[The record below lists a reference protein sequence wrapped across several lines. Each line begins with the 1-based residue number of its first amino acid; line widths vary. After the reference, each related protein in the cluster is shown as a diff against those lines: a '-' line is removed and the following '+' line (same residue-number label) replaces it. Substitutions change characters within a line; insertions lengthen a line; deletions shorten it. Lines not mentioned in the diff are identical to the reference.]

1 MMGSSEVETVTEA
14 VGGCRAP
21 RLVELKMIIV
31 IIDMIAI
38 SIIISSSSSSSI
50 IIIKSI
56 T

>member
-1 MMGSSEVETVTEA
+1 MVGSSEVEAVTEA

-38 SIIISSSSSSSI
+38 SIIIIESTKSI
-50 IIIKSI
+50 II

>member
-38 SIIISSSSSSSI
+38 SIISI
-50 IIIKSI
+50 IIIESTKSI
-56 T
+56 IIT

>member
-14 VGGCRAP
+14 VGGCWAP

-38 SIIISSSSSSSI
+38 SIIIIESTKSI
-50 IIIKSI
+50 II

>member
-14 VGGCRAP
+14 VGGSRAP

-38 SIIISSSSSSSI
+38 SIISI
-50 IIIKSI
+50 IIIESTKSI
-56 T
+56 IIT